1 MSIDTP
7 QDAQVDEGQVPD
19 DPLTDHSYDG
29 IREFDNPMPGWWKW
43 LFVGS
48 IFWSALYW
56 LYYENGL
63 TPDRSV
69 IASYDRAVAAN
80 QEKQFAKI
88 GELTPDP
95 ATIVEFSQKP
105 EWVAFGKAL
114 FQTNCV
120 SCHGPNAEGKIGPNL
135 TDTHWKNVKS
145 VEDIYKVIN
154 NGANGNAMPAWGER
168 LKSQNKVILLASYV
182 VSLQGSVPEGSGLAP
197 IKGETHVIPDL
208 LATAPAA
215 EKAENG
221 EETDKD
227 ELSPKDE
234 NPMQDAAPK
243 DEAAS

>member
-1 MSIDTP
+1 MSIDK
-7 QDAQVDEGQVPD
+7 QQEAQVDQGHVPE

-43 LFVGS
+43 LFVAT
-48 IFWSALYW
+48 IVWSALYW

-69 IASYDRAVAAN
+69 IAAYDRAVAAN
-80 QEKQFAKI
+80 QEKQFAEI

-105 EWVAFGKAL
+105 EWVAFGKSM

-135 TDTHWKNVKS
+135 TDTHWKNVKN

-154 NGANGNAMPAWGER
+154 DGANGNAMPAWGER

-182 VSLQGSVPEGSGLAP
+182 VSLQGSLPEGSGLAP
-197 IKGETHVIPDL
+197 IKGETNEIPDL
-208 LATAPAA
+208 IATAPAT
-215 EKAENG
+215 EKTEAT
-221 EETDKD
+221 EETEKEEPSSKD
-227 ELSPKDE
+227 EA
-234 NPMQDAAPK
+234 PMKDAAPK